1 MDKIVHVVGA
11 RPNFMKVAPVIE
23 ALTAEAD
30 AQGRTLKQILV
41 HTGQHYSPEMST
53 LFFDELGLPVPDI
66 NLEIGSGS
74 HGQQTGR
81 IMEAFEQVLF
91 DEKPDAVLVVGDV
104 NSTIACALDA
114 KKLGIEVIHVEA
126 GLRSGDLGM
135 PEEINRILTDSI
147 SDKLFITEPSAEH
160 NLAKEG
166 VPAER
171 VHFVGNVMI
180 DSLLKHRDAALARNT
195 LEQFP
200 VSAGEYLLVTL
211 HRPSNVD
218 DEKTLGQLVDAI
230 LEASKAL
237 PVLMPLHPR
246 TAANLERFGLK
257 DKLAS
262 DRITITEPQ
271 GYLDFMHLTANARA
285 VLTDSGGIQEE
296 TTILGVPCITAREN
310 TERPVTISCGTNQL
324 VDSNWSAIGPALK
337 GVLARD
343 RAGNGARVPDMWDGS
358 AARRIAKILLK

>member
-11 RPNFMKVAPVIE
+11 RPNFMKVAPVME
-23 ALTAEAD
+23 ALAAEAS
-30 AQGRTLKQILV
+30 AQGRQLKQILV

-53 LFFDELGLPVPDI
+53 LFFEELGLPVPDI

-81 IMEAFEQVLF
+81 IMEAFEKVLL

-114 KKLGIEVIHVEA
+114 KKLGIKVIHVEA
-126 GLRSGDLGM
+126 GLRSGDLRM

-147 SDKLFITEPSAEH
+147 SDRLYTTEASAHEH
-160 NLAKEG
+160 LKAEG
-166 VPAER
+166 IPAER
-171 VHFVGNVMI
+171 IFFAGNVMI
-180 DSLLKHRDAALARNT
+180 DSLVKHREAALARDT
-195 LEQFP
+195 LERLG
-200 VSAGEYLLVTL
+200 VERHNYLLVTM

-218 DEKTLGQLVDAI
+218 CADTLAEI
-230 LEASKAL
+230 ARSITEAAKRL

-246 TAANLERFGLK
+246 TAANLERFGLRST
-257 DKLAS
+257 LES

-271 GYLDFMHLTANARA
+271 GYLDFMNLTANARA

-310 TERPVTISCGTNQL
+310 TERPVTITCGTNQL
-324 VDSNWSAIGPALK
+324 VASTWAEIGPALDAA
-337 GVLARD
+337 LSTPLSEF
-343 RAGNGARVPDMWDGS
+343 AGRVPELWDGS
-358 AARRIAKILLK
+358 AAKRIAADLLS